1 MQMYAL
7 IIYMGAS
14 VNKAAFTL
22 VATIA
27 AVMAGGM
34 VPPLGIAI
42 ATTLFKNKF
51 IIKEKTNRLIANWSF
66 LFFVGILLKG
76 K

>member
-1 MQMYAL
+1 
-7 IIYMGAS
+7 
-14 VNKAAFTL
+14 
-22 VATIA
+22 
-27 AVMAGGM
+27 M
-34 VPPLGIAI
+34 VPLLGIAI
-42 ATTLFKNKF
+42 ARTLFKNKF

>member
-14 VNKAAFTL
+14 VNKASL

-34 VPPLGIAI
+34 VPLLGIAI
-42 ATTLFKNKF
+42 TTTLFKNKF

>member
-1 MQMYAL
+1 M
-7 IIYMGAS
+7 
-14 VNKAAFTL
+14 

-34 VPPLGIAI
+34 VPLLGIAI

>member
-1 MQMYAL
+1 
-7 IIYMGAS
+7 MGAS

-34 VPPLGIAI
+34 VPLLGIAI